1 MALFLLLVIIVS
13 NVLMILLSPHGKVSE
28 LPKES
33 TEPEQVVVNTIEKQP
48 VGRNK
53 SNRDSTVY
61 VRSTYK
67 PRTTDKPYNTTS
79 QKDTIKNSFGNANR
93 YKPKQRPLSQIDLNS
108 ADSSLLVTL
117 PGIGPYYASRII
129 RYREQLG
136 GFYSTLQLFEING
149 LTDSVVQWF
158 TVSDTVPVRKIDVN
172 NASLAELRRHPYINF
187 YQARAIVE
195 LRNERG
201 KIKGPEQLSF
211 VEEFTGQD
219 LSRLE
224 CYLEYR

>member
-13 NVLMILLSPHGKVSE
+13 NVLLLLLSPHGEVSK
-28 LPKES
+28 PPQES
-33 TEPEQVVVNTIEKQP
+33 TEPEQVAVNTVQIQP
-48 VGRNK
+48 VRRNGFNK
-53 SNRDSTVY
+53 DSTVN
-61 VRSTYK
+61 VRNEYK
-67 PRTTDKPYNTTS
+67 SLTTDKAYRNTA
-79 QKDTIKNSFGNANR
+79 QKDTVKNNYDNSNR
-93 YKPKQRPLSQIDLNS
+93 YKPKQRPLSKIDLNS

-136 GFYSTLQLFEING
+136 GYCSTSQLLEISG
-149 LTDSVVQWF
+149 LADTVVQWF

-172 NASLAELRRHPYINF
+172 NASLAELRHHPYINF

-211 VEEFTGQD
+211 IEEFAAQD

-224 CYLEYR
+224 SYLEYQ